1 MIREPADH
9 SHTVTGILRT
19 GASPDLADFKE
30 AARDS
35 SSDHKTLSRPESL
48 VYADPVTGEP
58 PEGFLTSTERILTE
72 SELSEA
78 QERARIARRQAKQ
91 GMAEQNLER
100 LTHRL

>member
-1 MIREPADH
+1 MIREPTDH

-19 GASPDLADFKE
+19 GASPDLAESKE
-30 AARDS
+30 VPLDS
-35 SSDHKTLSRPESL
+35 SSDHTTLSRPGSL

-58 PEGFLTSTERILTE
+58 PEGFLTSTERI
-72 SELSEA
+72 SPELSE
-78 QERARIARRQAKQ
+78 ERARIARRQAKQ